1 MTTTNIFVYAPIVA
15 KRQGRAKPT
24 AAELEILNVLW
35 ELGAATVREVH
46 GELERRQT
54 VGYTTVLKLLQIMT
68 EKGLVARD
76 EKDRAHVYRP
86 ALKREETQG
95 QIVGDLLDRDFGGS
109 ASQLVLRA
117 LSDRKASKQEIAEIR
132 QMLDSI
138 EQERKR

>member
-1 MTTTNIFVYAPIVA
+1 MFVYASIVA
-15 KRQGRAKPT
+15 KRSGRGKPT

-54 VGYTTVLKLLQIMT
+54 VGYTTVLKLLQIMA

-86 ALKREETQG
+86 SLKREETQG
-95 QIVGDLLDRDFGGS
+95 QIVGDLLDRVFGGS
-109 ASQLVLRA
+109 AAQLVLRA

-132 QMLDSI
+132 EMLDSI
-138 EQERKR
+138 EQERKQ

>member
-1 MTTTNIFVYAPIVA
+1 VFVYASVVA
-15 KRQGRAKPT
+15 KRTGQAKPT

-35 ELGAATVREVH
+35 ELGAGTVREVH

-95 QIVGDLLDRDFGGS
+95 QIVGDLLDRVFGGS
-109 ASQLVLRA
+109 ATQLVLRA

-138 EQERKR
+138 EQERKQ

>member
-1 MTTTNIFVYAPIVA
+1 LTSTKVFVYAPVVA
-15 KRQGRAKPT
+15 KKPT

-35 ELGAATVREVH
+35 QLGSGTVREVH
-46 GELERRQT
+46 GELERRQP

-68 EKGLVARD
+68 EKGLVERD

-95 QIVGDLLDRDFGGS
+95 QIVGDLLDRVFGGS
-109 ASQLVLRA
+109 AAELVLRA

-138 EQERKR
+138 EQGRKQ

>member
-1 MTTTNIFVYAPIVA
+1 MTTTKVFVYAPGVA
-15 KRQGRAKPT
+15 KRTGQAKPT

-35 ELGAATVREVH
+35 ELGAGTVREVH
-46 GELERRQT
+46 GELERRQG

-95 QIVGDLLDRDFGGS
+95 QIVGDLLDRVFGGS
-109 ASQLVLRA
+109 AAQLVLRA

-138 EQERKR
+138 EQEGKQ